1 MNKDSL
7 GDRMKRYEDV
17 TRIKLTP
24 RTPTIIRVDGRA
36 FHNYTKHF
44 QKPFDSQIEEAMAYA
59 AQSLVFEIQGAQLA
73 YVQSDEISVLI
84 NDYIH
89 FDTQPWF
96 KKNIQK
102 MVSVAASHTTAV
114 FNNHIDY
121 NVAATFDARV
131 FVLPIEEVCNYFI
144 WRQKD
149 CMRNSV
155 SALAQSVFSH
165 KELQGK
171 SRKEMMEML
180 IGANNPWGKL
190 EEHRKFGTLITN
202 AGADGCPINPAPI
215 FSDNRNV
222 INDYLKRTDE

>member
-24 RTPTIIRVDGRA
+24 RMPTIIRVDGRA
-36 FHNYTKHF
+36 FHTYTKSF
-44 QKPFDSQIEEAMAYA
+44 NKPFDDRIEVAMNYA
-59 AQSLVFEIQGAQLA
+59 AEKLISEISGAQLA
-73 YVQSDEISVLI
+73 YIQSDEISVLI
-84 NDYIH
+84 NDYVR

-102 MVSVAASHTTAV
+102 MVSVAAS
-114 FNNHIDY
+114 
-121 NVAATFDARV
+121 AATIGFNSQIKHTKDAMFDARA

-149 CMRNSV
+149 CIRNSV
-155 SALAQSVFSH
+155 SMLAQSVFSH

-180 IGANNPWGKL
+180 IVANNPWGKL
-190 EEHRKFGTLITN
+190 SESRKFGRLRIC
-202 AGADGCPINPAPI
+202 GQSIKDAPI

-222 INDYLKRTDE
+222 INDFLKRIDE